1 MKRIAENGSEG
12 SDGTAGRGNELGKD
26 SPFDN
31 LENWFGQAKPRR
43 CTTFTWFCERL
54 AANSILSLV
63 TTLLTIYALIGDD
76 MRLIFSEKA
85 ADDTFNIITTVT
97 MVVFGLEVIINTFGK
112 QGYLCGFF
120 FLLDFGS
127 TITLILD
134 LTYVSEALFGDSISS
149 AQALAGASAGPVVQ
163 GPVDQSSS
171 QSADAARAARMSRVG
186 TKAGRVVRL
195 LRLVRLIRL
204 VKFYQKNTS
213 SPKYQAGESVEA
225 TPGMDWEEDDD
236 DMQKES
242 AVSKKLSEMTT
253 RRVVMLVLVIMLSL
267 PFFQPGM
274 YNDDL
279 STSAQYGVNVLY
291 RRWRDDMSL
300 YEPYANDTAQA
311 AYMSSKGREVYVD
324 DFFLYSYY
332 HSPFTQEDLKPSTAV
347 SSPLSS
353 FNSLFFAGVHPDN
366 ETLGQFFLPSFE
378 GRGTGSYDPNARFAG
393 TDWLYYQGNLTS
405 DPEALLFVPY
415 PNTTSCVGGAA
426 RGVSLLAA
434 IDANLDCP
442 EKLRYNER
450 TVIVPTAA
458 TSAEYE
464 EIHFIFVFD
473 RRSGARLEAILNT
486 AQTIFICF
494 LLGFGAMT
502 FSQDANRL
510 VLTPIERMISKLDKI
525 RNNPLEA
532 MTIGDEEHHREQVRA
547 IKRGQQREPNDPE
560 SAAKRGCCSRCCS
573 ATLKCIR
580 RRSSAPKQIPEPM
593 ETVVLEKTIIKIGS
607 LLALG
612 FGEAGAEIIGQNMRG
627 GDSAALNAMIPGRR
641 VEAIF
646 GFCDIRN
653 FTDATEVLQD
663 QVMVFVNR
671 IASVIHSCVNEFFG
685 NPNKNIGEAFLL
697 TWRLSGYSP
706 AKQKK
711 LADMSLLSFI
721 KIIAQI
727 NKSPLLAEYRNHPK
741 LAKRLPNYRVRM
753 GFGLHSGWAIEG
765 AIGSEFKIDASY
777 LSPNVNM
784 AARLEAVT
792 KQYGCLIL
800 MTDAIIKLMSVE
812 VSEECRIIDHV
823 RLSATKE
830 PFKLY
835 TYDLNDLALEVEAAV
850 TPPQPVQGTLS
861 DGARKTETQ
870 NREAAQKKDKYR
882 LRHERERTK
891 AERWS
896 DDFQMC
902 FMLTRDADIVTM
914 RNKFTSEFFCRF
926 NMAYLN
932 YEAGE
937 WRVAKDMLEVTRFLL
952 ATEDGPSAA
961 LLRYMK
967 QYDWEAPAGWT
978 GYRVLHD
985 K

>member
-1 MKRIAENGSEG
+1 MTCGHQLRLSSLSSDSMRRTWGTPFASNVSKMRRTARGSMKRIAENGSEG
-12 SDGTAGRGNELGKD
+12 SDGTAGRGNEQLGMLKHGTEGSEEPMQKSVLILRGLTSRVYAGLD
-26 SPFDN
+26 KCKGQEC
-31 LENWFGQAKPRR
+31 LEVRPLWNMTKGYLIK
-43 CTTFTWFCERL
+43 
-54 AANSILSLV
+54 SLV

-149 AQALAGASAGPVVQ
+149 AQALAGVGKLSEREASAGPVVQ

-186 TKAGRVVRL
+186 TKACL
-195 LRLVRLIRL
+195 LESLIRL

-378 GRGTGSYDPNARFAG
+378 GRGTTMLGENARFAG

-532 MTIGDEEHHREQVRA
+532 MTIGDEEHHREQA
-547 IKRGQQREPNDPE
+547 LMCDAHIE
-560 SAAKRGCCSRCCS
+560 SAAKRGCCSR
-573 ATLKCIR
+573 
-580 RRSSAPKQIPEPM
+580 
-593 ETVVLEKTIIKIGS
+593 TIIKIGS

-627 GDSAALNAMIPGRR
+627 GDSAALNVADKYTVIRGLGRGKFGQVSEVQHKVTKER
-641 VEAIF
+641 FAWKQVLLDQSAWQDIEVRLLSRMKHKNIVRLYDVFQEQGIMDMMLELCTKGSMTEYMADKVEKLGGMKCYLKPSTWEIWNALQQLLSAVSF
-646 GFCDIRN
+646 LHENQVAHRDIKPDN
-653 FTDATEVLQD
+653 VLQSRGH
-663 QVMVFVNR
+663 Q
-671 IASVIHSCVNEFFG
+671 
-685 NPNKNIGEAFLL
+685 
-697 TWRLSGYSP
+697 W
-706 AKQKK
+706 K
-711 LADMSLLSFI
+711 LADFNLACEIPQGFAMSGRAGTRPFMAPEVDQGNLYTEKCDLYSTGVLFVGLVCGAYYVQPGENPTPKMLQDAEKLLDKKTWKQEESI
-721 KIIAQI
+721 PA
-727 NKSPLLAEYRNHPK
+727 LE
-741 LAKRLPNYRVRM
+741 LAKHMLAPECDRC
-753 GFGLHSGWAIEG
+753 
-765 AIGSEFKIDASY
+765 DAEEA
-777 LSPNVNM
+777 LNSPWMLQPM
-784 AARLEAVT
+784 APCCV
-792 KQYGCLIL
+792 I
-800 MTDAIIKLMSVE
+800 S
-812 VSEECRIIDHV
+812 
-823 RLSATKE
+823 
-830 PFKLY
+830 
-835 TYDLNDLALEVEAAV
+835 
-850 TPPQPVQGTLS
+850 
-861 DGARKTETQ
+861 
-870 NREAAQKKDKYR
+870 
-882 LRHERERTK
+882 
-891 AERWS
+891 
-896 DDFQMC
+896 
-902 FMLTRDADIVTM
+902 
-914 RNKFTSEFFCRF
+914 
-926 NMAYLN
+926 
-932 YEAGE
+932 
-937 WRVAKDMLEVTRFLL
+937 
-952 ATEDGPSAA
+952 
-961 LLRYMK
+961 
-967 QYDWEAPAGWT
+967 
-978 GYRVLHD
+978 
-985 K
+985 

>member
-1 MKRIAENGSEG
+1 
-12 SDGTAGRGNELGKD
+12 
-26 SPFDN
+26 
-31 LENWFGQAKPRR
+31 
-43 CTTFTWFCERL
+43 
-54 AANSILSLV
+54 
-63 TTLLTIYALIGDD
+63 
-76 MRLIFSEKA
+76 
-85 ADDTFNIITTVT
+85 
-97 MVVFGLEVIINTFGK
+97 
-112 QGYLCGFF
+112 
-120 FLLDFGS
+120 
-127 TITLILD
+127 
-134 LTYVSEALFGDSISS
+134 
-149 AQALAGASAGPVVQ
+149 
-163 GPVDQSSS
+163 
-171 QSADAARAARMSRVG
+171 
-186 TKAGRVVRL
+186 
-195 LRLVRLIRL
+195 
-204 VKFYQKNTS
+204 
-213 SPKYQAGESVEA
+213 
-225 TPGMDWEEDDD
+225 
-236 DMQKES
+236 MQKES

-324 DFFLYSYY
+324 DFFL
-332 HSPFTQEDLKPSTAV
+332 
-347 SSPLSS
+347 SPLSS

-450 TVIVPTAA
+450 TVIVP
-458 TSAEYE
+458 
-464 EIHFIFVFD
+464 
-473 RRSGARLEAILNT
+473 T

-641 VEAIF
+641 VEVTGKREWVPSIVLRLHYDFVTMPCPVPQRDPRSDSKQSTMSKEVADKYTVIRGLGRGKF
-646 GFCDIRN
+646 GQVSEVQHKVTKERFAWKQVLLDQSAWQDIEVRLLSRMKHKN
-653 FTDATEVLQD
+653 IVRLYDVFQEQGIMDMMLELCTKGSMTEYMADKVEKLGGMKCYLKPSTWEIWNALQQLLSAVSFLHENQD

-812 VSEECRIIDHV
+812 VSEPSCV
-823 RLSATKE
+823 GA
-830 PFKLY
+830 
-835 TYDLNDLALEVEAAV
+835 LA
-850 TPPQPVQGTLS
+850 GTLS

-937 WRVAKDMLEVTRFLL
+937 WGVAKDMLEVTRFLL

>member
-1 MKRIAENGSEG
+1 
-12 SDGTAGRGNELGKD
+12 
-26 SPFDN
+26 
-31 LENWFGQAKPRR
+31 
-43 CTTFTWFCERL
+43 
-54 AANSILSLV
+54 
-63 TTLLTIYALIGDD
+63 

-85 ADDTFNIITTVT
+85 ADDIFNVITATT
-97 MVVFGLEVIINTFGK
+97 MAVFGLEVIINTLGK

-120 FLLDFGS
+120 FWLDAGS
-127 TITLILD
+127 TVTLILD
-134 LTYVSEALFGDSISS
+134 LTYVSETLFGDTISIAEALSS
-149 AQALAGASAGPVVQ
+149 EGTPGEVPETGPL
-163 GPVDQSSS
+163 DQSSS

-213 SPKYQAGESVEA
+213 SPKYKKGEDGAEA
-225 TPGMDWEEDDD
+225 SPGMDWEEDDD

-253 RRVVMLVLVIMLSL
+253 RRVVMLVLVIMLAL

-279 STSAQYGVNVLY
+279 SSSAQYGINVLY

-300 YEPYANDTAQA
+300 YEPYANATAEA
-311 AYMSSKGREVYVD
+311 AYLSSKGREVYVD
-324 DFFLYSYY
+324 DFYLYAYY
-332 HSPFTQEDLKPSTAV
+332 HSPFTQEDLKPSSAV

-353 FNSLFFAGVHPDN
+353 FNSLFFAGIHPDN
-366 ETLGQFFLPSFE
+366 STLGQYFLPSFE
-378 GRGTGSYDPNARFAG
+378 GRGNGSYDPNARFAG
-393 TDWLYYQGNLTS
+393 NDWLYYMGNMTS
-405 DPEALLFVPY
+405 DPESLFSVAY
-415 PNTTSCVGGAA
+415 ANTTSCVNSYL
-426 RGVSLLAA
+426 RGISLLAA
-434 IDANLDCP
+434 TDSYLDCP

-450 TVIVPTAA
+450 SVIVPTAA

-464 EIHFIFVFD
+464 EVHFMFVFD
-473 RRSGARLEAILNT
+473 RRSGAQLEAILNT
-486 AQTIFICF
+486 AQTVFICF

-547 IKRGQQREPNDPE
+547 IKRGQQRDPDAE
-560 SAAKRGCCSRCCS
+560 SDAKRNCCSRCCS

-697 TWRLSGYSP
+697 TWRLSDYGA

-711 LADMSLLSFI
+711 MADMSLLSFI

-812 VSEECRIIDHV
+812 VAEECRIIDHV

-835 TYDLNDLALEVEAAV
+835 TYDLNDLALEVEQA
-850 TPPQPVQGTLS
+850 PPPPAVQGILS
-861 DGARKTETQ
+861 DGRKTGD
-870 NREAAQKKDKYR
+870 NLAASREAAQKKDKYR

-902 FMLTRDADIVTM
+902 FMLTRDADIMTM

-937 WRVAKDMLEVTRFLL
+937 WGVAKDMLEVTRFLL

-961 LLRYMK
+961 LLRFMK

>member
-1 MKRIAENGSEG
+1 
-12 SDGTAGRGNELGKD
+12 
-26 SPFDN
+26 
-31 LENWFGQAKPRR
+31 
-43 CTTFTWFCERL
+43 
-54 AANSILSLV
+54 
-63 TTLLTIYALIGDD
+63 

-85 ADDTFNIITTVT
+85 ADDIFNVITATT
-97 MVVFGLEVIINTFGK
+97 MAVFGLEVIINTLGK

-120 FLLDFGS
+120 FWLDAGS
-127 TITLILD
+127 TVTLILD
-134 LTYVSEALFGDSISS
+134 LTYVSETLFGDTISIAEALSS
-149 AQALAGASAGPVVQ
+149 EGTPGEVPETGPL
-163 GPVDQSSS
+163 DQSSS

-213 SPKYQAGESVEA
+213 SPKYKKGEDGAEARGVAGRAVQLGSRICR
-225 TPGMDWEEDDD
+225 EDDD

-279 STSAQYGVNVLY
+279 SSSAQYGINVLY

-300 YEPYANDTAQA
+300 YEPYANATAEA
-311 AYMSSKGREVYVD
+311 AYLSSKGREVYVD
-324 DFFLYSYY
+324 DFYLYAYY
-332 HSPFTQEDLKPSTAV
+332 HSPFTQEDPEWIRTTQLWDSTF
-347 SSPLSS
+347 S
-353 FNSLFFAGVHPDN
+353 
-366 ETLGQFFLPSFE
+366 LPSKEEAMGATIRDLAALEKCHHSCVDAVPF
-378 GRGTGSYDPNARFAG
+378 RNARFAG
-393 TDWLYYQGNLTS
+393 NDWLYYMGNMTS
-405 DPEALLFVPY
+405 DPESLFSVAY
-415 PNTTSCVGGAA
+415 ANTTSCVNSYL
-426 RGVSLLAA
+426 RGISLLAA
-434 IDANLDCP
+434 TDSYLDCP

-450 TVIVPTAA
+450 SVIVPTDSSSAA

-464 EIHFIFVFD
+464 EVHFMFVFD
-473 RRSGARLEAILNT
+473 RRSGAQLEAILNT
-486 AQTIFICF
+486 AQTVFICF

-547 IKRGQQREPNDPE
+547 IKRGQQRDPDAE
-560 SAAKRGCCSRCCS
+560 SDAKRNCCSRCCS

-593 ETVVLEKTIIKIGS
+593 ETVVTIIKIGS

-641 VEAIF
+641 VE
-646 GFCDIRN
+646 
-653 FTDATEVLQD
+653 D

-697 TWRLSGYSP
+697 TWRLSDYSA

-721 KIIAQI
+721 KIIVVSPVAQI

-812 VSEECRIIDHV
+812 VAEECRIIDHV

-835 TYDLNDLALEVEAAV
+835 TYDLNDLALE
-850 TPPQPVQGTLS
+850 
-861 DGARKTETQ
+861 
-870 NREAAQKKDKYR
+870 
-882 LRHERERTK
+882 
-891 AERWS
+891 
-896 DDFQMC
+896 DFRA
-902 FMLTRDADIVTM
+902 FDSYMLA
-914 RNKFTSEFFCRF
+914 
-926 NMAYLN
+926 
-932 YEAGE
+932 
-937 WRVAKDMLEVTRFLL
+937 
-952 ATEDGPSAA
+952 
-961 LLRYMK
+961 
-967 QYDWEAPAGWT
+967 
-978 GYRVLHD
+978 
-985 K
+985 